1 MSKRLSKD
9 DKLVMMKNMYKSF
22 SKEQVEHLER
32 VENVDARYKCAQR
45 YMRELNEGEKG
56 ERKKALEYYKR
67 YSGILE
73 GLECID
79 DGLWTDEK
87 KITAFGRL
95 LDTYCDKCVKLVEDN
110 NRRHLERL
118 KLQRQ
123 QKQKEYEEEQ
133 EKYDK
138 EIAELENKLR

>member
-67 YSGILE
+67 YSEILE

-87 KITAFGRL
+87 KIMAFGRL

>member
-1 MSKRLSKD
+1 MSKRLTKD

-22 SKEQVEHLER
+22 SVEQVEHLDR

-67 YSGILE
+67 YSEILK

-95 LDTYCDKCVKLVEDN
+95 LDAYCDKCVKLVEDN

-118 KLQRQ
+118 KLQRSQ
-123 QKQKEYEEEQ
+123 RQKEYEAEQ
-133 EKYDK
+133 AKYDK
-138 EIAELENKLR
+138 EIAELEDKLR

>member
-67 YSGILE
+67 YSEILE

>member
-22 SKEQVEHLER
+22 SVEQVEHLDR
-32 VENVDARYKCAQR
+32 IENVDARYKCAQR
-45 YMRELNEGEKG
+45 YMREINEGEKG
-56 ERKKALEYYKR
+56 ERKKALEYYQR
-67 YSGILE
+67 YSDILE
-73 GLECID
+73 GLDCID
-79 DGLWTDEK
+79 NKLWTDEK
-87 KITAFGRL
+87 KIKAFSNL

-123 QKQKEYEEEQ
+123 QKQKEYEAEQ
-133 EKYDK
+133 AKYDK
-138 EIAELENKLR
+138 EIAELEEKLR

>member
-22 SKEQVEHLER
+22 SKEQVQHLER

-67 YSGILE
+67 YSEILE